1 MDDWEDDRL
10 GRKVSRVVI
19 LLLMLMML
27 RYIVGSS
34 LPRPGE
40 YCARTASRAWYSM
53 VQPDAAWYSL
63 VQPGTAWYSLVKP
76 GTAYYSLVQPGTAWY
91 SLVKIGSPF
100 GPLFEYFGSPSKMGT
115 VPPPLP
121 HLPQDAEWR
130 VGLGDGEGEQQHCDE
145 LLADVMTSSLLSTVS
160 ESEEG
165 CTGEVGD
172 RPWWFGQLDL
182 ADLASVDP
190 GRGRAAEAS
199 RGNC

>member
-1 MDDWEDDRL
+1 MVSTSKLFSIILNNSSFESPFGPL
-10 GRKVSRVVI
+10 KVLF
-19 LLLMLMML
+19 LL
-27 RYIVGSS
+27 
-34 LPRPGE
+34 
-40 YCARTASRAWYSM
+40 
-53 VQPDAAWYSL
+53 
-63 VQPGTAWYSLVKP
+63 
-76 GTAYYSLVQPGTAWY
+76 
-91 SLVKIGSPF
+91 KIGSPF

-130 VGLGDGEGEQQHCDE
+130 VGLGDGEGEQRHCDE

>member
-1 MDDWEDDRL
+1 
-10 GRKVSRVVI
+10 
-19 LLLMLMML
+19 
-27 RYIVGSS
+27 
-34 LPRPGE
+34 
-40 YCARTASRAWYSM
+40 
-53 VQPDAAWYSL
+53 
-63 VQPGTAWYSLVKP
+63 
-76 GTAYYSLVQPGTAWY
+76 
-91 SLVKIGSPF
+91 
-100 GPLFEYFGSPSKMGT
+100 MGT
-115 VPPPLP
+115 VSPPLP

-130 VGLGDGEGEQQHCDE
+130 VGLGDGEGEQRHCDK